1 VARIAVGLGTLD
13 QKEAILVEDGC
24 GDGYMSET
32 LRLASDEVGEAAVD
46 ERHAWHG
53 AWLGWRIDDS

>member
-1 VARIAVGLGTLD
+1 
-13 QKEAILVEDGC
+13 
-24 GDGYMSET
+24 